1 MTSPWVDLL
10 EEYKDM
16 FGGLGWL
23 PGEYNI
29 GTDDTRSA
37 EDTSTET
44 CTRCVGS
51 KDQTWWTGGTQ
62 GHRACDWTKWVG
74 IQYAGGSETE
84 QDTNWYRPK
93 GSEPSYKPW
102 ALSGGNLEE
111 TATRLWKAKEFMVKT
126 CTVLLDKDGSVKRR
140 YKTAFNTS
148 FGRYRWLSMPFG
160 IISAPDVLQETM
172 QEFDE
177 GLYGSDVIVDYFVIP
192 GFGYTDGEA
201 KKSLEENKLLVF
213 AKCRTWNLKLNVD

>member
-1 MTSPWVDLL
+1 
-10 EEYKDM
+10 
-16 FGGLGWL
+16 
-23 PGEYNI
+23 
-29 GTDDTRSA
+29 
-37 EDTSTET
+37 
-44 CTRCVGS
+44 
-51 KDQTWWTGGTQ
+51 
-62 GHRACDWTKWVG
+62 
-74 IQYAGGSETE
+74 
-84 QDTNWYRPK
+84 
-93 GSEPSYKPW
+93 
-102 ALSGGNLEE
+102 
-111 TATRLWKAKEFMVKT
+111 MVKT

-140 YKTAFNTS
+140 YKTAFNIS